1 MVRVYMRKETKK
13 KQKNIPLKTRNK
25 TRSKTKSK
33 TWNKTRNKTFLKSRN
48 KTFLKSRN
56 KTFLKSRNSLFSTLP
71 LKLDRGGSLSQAC
84 PITDETEMM
93 LVPL

>member
-56 KTFLKSRNSLFSTLP
+56 SLFSTLP

>member
-1 MVRVYMRKETKK
+1 MRKKTKK
-13 KQKNIPLKTRNK
+13 NKTNIPLKTR
-25 TRSKTKSK
+25 
-33 TWNKTRNKTFLKSRN
+33 KTFPLKQGI
-48 KTFLKSRN
+48 KQGIKH
-56 KTFLKSRNSLFSTLP
+56 SLNQGIKHSLNQGTHYFSTLP